1 MPIVTI
7 LEMLTTIIFR
17 NIIVGEKK
25 TKYLLVFFP
34 VSIFIMFLN
43 EYFLKYYNNMG
54 IIIIMSLISFILYK
68 VTKDDLIKVI
78 IDVVFSTTVM
88 LLGELIGYASAN
100 LLEVYNQWII
110 LALAVIMWT
119 VFGYILD
126 RIDISNKLESIF
138 KMQNSKVVVNILIN
152 SILVFLLFKSLNDK
166 GLLGSRLVVEMT
178 IYILIFITLTVNL
191 FITITGELKEKNRL
205 QMENDFKPIFDEYIL
220 KLRANEHEY
229 KNHLNTIYS
238 IINISDE
245 KDIKENINKY
255 IGNIKDNNHLNNL
268 LYIDNTILKAVLYSK
283 MSVAEEK
290 GIEIIYDVTDNLND
304 IKLDQMDLVVLLS
317 NLLNNAIEAVEA
329 IKDPW
334 IYVNIES
341 RYLKGSKKHY
351 ISVSNKIINKIE
363 ALNAI
368 NKGITTKGA
377 NRGYGL
383 YNIKKIVNKSKGD
396 ILIEA
401 LEDCIKIEVFI

>member
-1 MPIVTI
+1 MPIITI

-68 VTKDDLIKVI
+68 LTKDDLIKVV
-78 IDVVFSTTVM
+78 IDVVLSTTVM
-88 LLGELIGYASAN
+88 LLGELIGYASGA
-100 LLEVYNQWII
+100 LLEFNNQWII
-110 LALAVIMWT
+110 LVLAMIMWI
-119 VFGYILD
+119 VFGYMLYK
-126 RIDISNKLESIF
+126 IDISNKLESIF

-178 IYILIFITLTVNL
+178 IYIIIFIGLTVNL

-238 IINISDE
+238 IINISEE
-245 KDIKENINKY
+245 KDIKENINNY

-283 MSVAEEK
+283 MSAAEEQ
-290 GIEIIYDVTDNLND
+290 GIEIKYDVTDNLND

-317 NLLNNAIEAVEA
+317 NLLNNAIEAVEG

-341 RYLKGSKKHY
+341 SDFKGIKKHH
-351 ISVSNKIINKIE
+351 ISVSNKVVDKIE
-363 ALNAI
+363 ALSAI

-401 LEDCIKIEVFI
+401 LEDYIKIEVFI

>member
-110 LALAVIMWT
+110 LALAIIMWT

>member
-1 MPIVTI
+1 MPIITI

-68 VTKDDLIKVI
+68 LTKDDLIKII
-78 IDVVFSTTVM
+78 IDVVLSTTIM
-88 LLGELIGYASAN
+88 LLGELIGYASGA
-100 LLEVYNQWII
+100 LLGFNNQLII
-110 LALAVIMWT
+110 LALAIIMWI
-119 VFGYILD
+119 VFGYMLYK
-126 RIDISNKLESIF
+126 IDISNKLEAIF

-166 GLLGSRLVVEMT
+166 GLLGSRVVVEMT
-178 IYILIFITLTVNL
+178 IYILIFIGLTVNL

-205 QMENDFKPIFDEYIL
+205 QMENDFKPIFNEYIL

-245 KDIKENINKY
+245 KDIKENINNY
-255 IGNIKDNNHLNNL
+255 IGNIKENNHLNNL
-268 LYIDNTILKAVLYSK
+268 LYIDNTILKAILYSK

-290 GIEIIYDVTDNLND
+290 GIEIKYDVTDNLNN

-317 NLLNNAIEAVEA
+317 NLLNNAIEAVEE

-341 RYLKGSKKHY
+341 ADFKGIKRHH
-351 ISVSNKIINKIE
+351 ISVSNKIIDKTE

-401 LEDCIKIEVFI
+401 LEDFIKIEVFI

>member
-110 LALAVIMWT
+110 LALAIIMWT

-341 RYLKGSKKHY
+341 RYLKPSKKHY

>member
-110 LALAVIMWT
+110 LALAIIMWT

-363 ALNAI
+363 
-368 NKGITTKGA
+368 
-377 NRGYGL
+377 
-383 YNIKKIVNKSKGD
+383 
-396 ILIEA
+396 
-401 LEDCIKIEVFI
+401 

>member
-7 LEMLTTIIFR
+7 FEIITVIIFR
-17 NIIVGEKK
+17 NIINGEKK
-25 TKYLLVFFP
+25 TNYLIVFFP

-54 IIIIMSLISFILYK
+54 IIVMMGIISFIIYK
-68 VTKDDLIKVI
+68 LTKDDLIKI
-78 IDVVFSTTVM
+78 IIEVVLLTTVM
-88 LLGELIGYASAN
+88 LLGELIVYSTGTI
-100 LLEVYNQWII
+100 LEVSNQWII
-110 LALAVIMWT
+110 LGLAIIMWT
-119 VFGYILD
+119 VFGYVLD
-126 RIDISNKLESIF
+126 KIDIANKLESIF
-138 KMQNSKVVVNILIN
+138 KMQNSKVIINISIN

-178 IYILIFITLTVNL
+178 IYILIFIALTVNL

-255 IGNIKDNNHLNNL
+255 IGNIKDNNRLNNL
-268 LYIDNTILKAVLYSK
+268 LYIDNTILKAILYSK

-290 GIEIIYDVTDNLND
+290 GIEIKYDVTDNLND

-317 NLLNNAIEAVEA
+317 NLLNNAIEAVEE

-334 IYVNIES
+334 IYLSIES
-341 RYLKGSKKHY
+341 CIFKGIKKHH
-351 ISVSNKIINKIE
+351 ISVSNKINNRVE

-396 ILIEA
+396 IIIEA
-401 LEDCIKIEVFI
+401 LEDYIKIEVFI

>member
-1 MPIVTI
+1 MPIITI

-68 VTKDDLIKVI
+68 LTKDDLIKVI
-78 IDVVFSTTVM
+78 IDVVLSTTVM
-88 LLGELIGYASAN
+88 LLGELIGYASGT
-100 LLEVYNQWII
+100 LLEVSNQWII
-110 LALAVIMWT
+110 LVFAIIMWI
-119 VFGYILD
+119 VFGYMLYK
-126 RIDISNKLESIF
+126 IDIANKLESIF

-178 IYILIFITLTVNL
+178 IYILIFIALTVNL

-268 LYIDNTILKAVLYSK
+268 LYIDNTILKAILYSK
-283 MSVAEEK
+283 MSVAEEM
-290 GIEIIYDVTDNLND
+290 GIEIKYDVTDNLND

-317 NLLNNAIEAVEA
+317 NLLNNAIEAVCE

-341 RYLKGSKKHY
+341 SYFKGSKKHH
-351 ISVSNKIINKIE
+351 ISVSNKIIDKVE

-401 LEDCIKIEVFI
+401 LEDYIKIEVFI